1 MHPLLL
7 ILILGVDLL
16 LKDPG
21 GAWHPIA
28 ILGRGIQKLERLL
41 YPADP
46 VTAGA
51 TKTFVAGTILTFT
64 TIAVPTTLVLI
75 VHSFTEWIHPL
86 FGAIVSG
93 VVVFYCLAAGTLI
106 QEVQKVFL
114 SLEEEDTEAARQQL
128 QMLVGRD
135 TSQLNPSQIA
145 AAAIE
150 TLAENLVDG
159 VITPL
164 FFLWVSGPAGAVA
177 FKAISTL
184 DSMIGYRNE
193 RYEYF
198 GKTAARLDDLCNF
211 IPARV
216 TAFFILPLCSILW
229 DRQPMKVITE
239 VQANRLKHPSPNS
252 AHAEAA
258 YAAILGVRLGGPTEY
273 NGKTVNKDFIYPQGA
288 EAHPSHLQ
296 SALHMTYAS
305 LFIVSLLFLTNY
317 TLGIIV

>member
-1 MHPLLL
+1 MTPLVL
-7 ILILGVDLL
+7 ILILCLDLL
-16 LKDPG
+16 FKDPG
-21 GAWHPIA
+21 GPWHPIA
-28 ILGRGIQKLERLL
+28 ILGRWIHKLERFL

-46 VTAGA
+46 VAAGA
-51 TKTFVAGTILTFT
+51 TTTFVAGTILTFT
-64 TIAVPTTLVLI
+64 TIAVPTILVLI
-75 VHSFTEWIHPL
+75 VHSITEWIHPL
-86 FGAIVSG
+86 FGAIVSA
-93 VVVFYCLAAGTLI
+93 VVAFYCLAAGTLI
-106 QEVQKVFL
+106 QEVRIVFL
-114 SLEEEDTEAARQQL
+114 SLEKEDTQAARQQL

-135 TSQLNPSQIA
+135 TSHLNPSQISA
-145 AAAIE
+145 AALE

-164 FFLWVSGPAGAVA
+164 FFLWFTGPVGAVA

-216 TAFFILPLCSILW
+216 TAFCILPLCAIFWSREPI
-229 DRQPMKVITE
+229 KIIGE
-239 VQANRLKHPSPNS
+239 VQANRHKHPSPNS

-273 NGKTVNKDFIYPQGA
+273 NGKTVHKDFIYPQGA
-288 EAHPSHLQ
+288 EAQPSHLQ
-296 SALHMTYAS
+296 SALRMTYVS
-305 LFIVSLLFLTNY
+305 LFFVSLTLLAIF
-317 TLGIIV
+317 TLGTI